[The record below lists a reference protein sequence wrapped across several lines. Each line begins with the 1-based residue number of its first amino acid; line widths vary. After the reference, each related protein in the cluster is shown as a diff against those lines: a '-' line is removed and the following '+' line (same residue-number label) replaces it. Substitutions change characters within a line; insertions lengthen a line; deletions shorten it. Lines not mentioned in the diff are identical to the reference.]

1 MIDFVNRPNN
11 KDDWNTLLQCIDLVH
26 RNAVGIIYVSAAPA
40 AAEVPIGKLVIY
52 DNGTNTRR
60 IYVRT
65 GSDGVGY
72 TTLTML

>member
-1 MIDFVNRPNN
+1 MIDYTNRP
-11 KDDWNTLLQCIDLVH
+11 KKEDWSTLLRALDLVH
-26 RNAVGIIYVSAAPA
+26 RNAVGIIYVSAAPI

-52 DNGTNTRR
+52 DNGTDTRR

-72 TTLTML
+72 TALTMI